1 MITKL
6 RYSRN
11 ADRASI
17 NEISSNVSTLPSLGA
32 CNTIT
37 VDPIMAN
44 EQPILEKMLRF
55 SFRYLWA
62 NRELTSTLKAPNGVT
77 NDAGANA

>member
-1 MITKL
+1 M
-6 RYSRN
+6 
-11 ADRASI
+11 
-17 NEISSNVSTLPSLGA
+17 SSNVSTLPSLGA

-44 EQPILEKMLRF
+44 EQPILEKM
-55 SFRYLWA
+55 YLWA